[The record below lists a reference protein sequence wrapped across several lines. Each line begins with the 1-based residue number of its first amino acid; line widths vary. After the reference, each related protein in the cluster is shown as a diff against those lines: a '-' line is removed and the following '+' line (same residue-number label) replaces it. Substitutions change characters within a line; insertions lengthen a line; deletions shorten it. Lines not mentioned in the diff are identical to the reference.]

1 VNPVVEIEIEEVVL
15 HGFRDCN
22 PDKIRES
29 LISELSQL
37 LTLNRWSG
45 SGLPS
50 GSYPHI
56 DGGEF
61 QLRAGSGQETTA
73 ARIAGVL
80 FQSLVSIH
88 STTIK

>member
-1 VNPVVEIEIEEVVL
+1 MNPVVEIEIEEVVL

-22 PDKIRES
+22 PDQLREA

-45 SGLPS
+45 SDLPS

-61 QLRAGSGQETTA
+61 QLKAGSGHETTA

-80 FQSLVSIH
+80 FQSLDSIH
-88 STTIK
+88 STTKK